1 MMSKTFLI
9 IAITLFIGSLVLMLK
24 SIAVGLKKDDTNYI
38 VQRLDAYIIGIVLA
52 GILAIA
58 GIFLQ

>member
-9 IAITLFIGSLVLMLK
+9 IAITLFIGSLVPMLK